1 MFSNFIAK
9 DHGLLGYHPEKRVLY
24 TDGETR
30 EDGKLGTKLHTNHTL
45 PYSIYLAPHTFIY
58 WQKMSS
64 YLDYYLDF
72 I

>member
-1 MFSNFIAK
+1 M
-9 DHGLLGYHPEKRVLY
+9 
-24 TDGETR
+24 
-30 EDGKLGTKLHTNHTL
+30 DGKLGTKRHTNDTL

-64 YLDYYLDF
+64 YLDF